1 MLGSAIGFGN
11 DACVHMD
18 AILRIAASVHADAD
32 ANLTTDRHGPVDVLH
47 LEFPLITRETR
58 VALVEG
64 STRTIGGMI
73 SEERLV
79 SSGVGASCARRHE
92 VHAE

>member
-1 MLGSAIGFGN
+1 MNSIP
-11 DACVHMD
+11 
-18 AILRIAASVHADAD
+18 RITAGLHADAD
-32 ANLTTDRHGPVDVLH
+32 ANLTTDRHGLVDVLH

-73 SEERLV
+73 S
-79 SSGVGASCARRHE
+79 
-92 VHAE
+92 